1 MEHARLKTS
10 QTVGRGNWMQPVQL
24 DRCTLHILDDSS
36 VVRADRK
43 GRVVEPAELGDRP
56 GYTSD
61 PADACGTPVCLAL
74 VTVGRK
80 RLNNNNSGCTPH
92 PLAHSCSFESYREWA
107 ETSIRTTRV
116 SSLAGMATVQDKAHG
131 LMTA

>member
-43 GRVVEPAELGDRP
+43 GRVVASRTWRP
-56 GYTSD
+56 T
-61 PADACGTPVCLAL
+61 
-74 VTVGRK
+74 
-80 RLNNNNSGCTPH
+80 
-92 PLAHSCSFESYREWA
+92 
-107 ETSIRTTRV
+107 
-116 SSLAGMATVQDKAHG
+116 G
-131 LMTA
+131 LHI